1 MSEGI
6 LTVYILVVMFLASR
20 LNEELNST
28 TIFEGVLIFLLIKQL
43 IIYSSYG
50 VSEYFFMS
58 IVFAK
63 IISVFQLEEIRMISL
78 SV

>member
-6 LTVYILVVMFLASR
+6 LTVYILIVMFLASKVDDG
-20 LNEELNST
+20 LNAT

-58 IVFAK
+58 IVFGK
-63 IISVFQLEEIRMISL
+63 IVSVFQLEEIRML
-78 SV
+78 

>member
-20 LNEELNST
+20 VNDELNST
-28 TIFEGVLIFLLIKQL
+28 TIFEGVLIFLLIKLL

-58 IVFAK
+58 IVFGK
-63 IISVFQLEEIRMISL
+63 IISVFQLE
-78 SV
+78 